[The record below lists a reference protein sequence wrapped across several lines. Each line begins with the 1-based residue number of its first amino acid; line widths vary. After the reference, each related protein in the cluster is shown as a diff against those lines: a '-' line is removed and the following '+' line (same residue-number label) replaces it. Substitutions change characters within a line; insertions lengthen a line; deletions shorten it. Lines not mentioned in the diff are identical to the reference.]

1 MLEAEESWCVPVGLL
16 PVDALALAFIKAA
29 LALALAL
36 ALTAFIEAE
45 AVCIS
50 TVELLRTKDAKA
62 MRI

>member
-1 MLEAEESWCVPVGLL
+1 MCPSYCCQSMHLHLHLL
-16 PVDALALAFIKAA
+16 KLHLHF
-29 LALALAL
+29 AL

>member
-36 ALTAFIEAE
+36 TAFIEAE